1 MRTRTVL
8 AAAVLAAVAT
18 VPVAGVAS
26 AQPAAADRDCR
37 DFASQAAAQSALNS
51 RSGDPLRLDADD
63 DQFACEEHF
72 AEPEQALGPPPDE
85 RDAVDAYAVETSPS
99 RTRPSETP
107 PSENPPSENPPSEN
121 PPSGP
126 SPSGTGSA
134 TGEGRGR
141 EGRDA
146 VDAPAVDRAGEPV
159 VVDAPPVDAPVRT
172 VPENQILVRPQGAPD
187 TGDGSAASAP
197 AARRIADDPVAP
209 AVLLVGGLVALVL
222 LCGFRAGASR

>member
-72 AEPEQALGPPPDE
+72 NEPERALGPPPDQS
-85 RDAVDAYAVETSPS
+85 DGVDAYAVETSPS

-107 PSENPPSENPPSEN
+107 PSETAPSETPAAE
-121 PPSGP
+121 
-126 SPSGTGSA
+126 TGSA
-134 TGEGRGR
+134 PGGGRGR

-146 VDAPAVDRAGEPV
+146 VDAPVVDRAGEPV

-197 AARRIADDPVAP
+197 AAHRIADDPAAP
-209 AVLLVGGLVALVL
+209 AVPPVLLVGGLVALVL
-222 LCGFRAGASR
+222 VSGFRAGASR

>member
-8 AAAVLAAVAT
+8 VAAVLAAVAT

-72 AEPEQALGPPPDE
+72 KEPERALGPPPDQS
-85 RDAVDAYAVETSPS
+85 DAVDAYAVETSPS
-99 RTRPSETP
+99 RTPPSET
-107 PSENPPSENPPSEN
+107 
-121 PPSGP
+121 

-197 AARRIADDPVAP
+197 AAHRIADDPVAP

-222 LCGFRAGASR
+222 LSGFRAGASR